1 MATSTGT
8 TSTGAIQLSGL
19 ASNIDWSSLVSQLM
33 QAERAP
39 ETQMRA
45 QQTTF
50 NQKNTALQSIG
61 TALTNLGNSAN
72 ALLTPNFFQT
82 RLASSSNTAVANAT
96 ATAGTALGTYTF
108 NISQLASD
116 AVQQGAT
123 AAGSPLS
130 ATNDVS
136 SLVLANAGFAT
147 GVTGGTFTVN
157 GQTITISTSDT
168 LQSVFN
174 QINTATGG
182 AVAATYDHT
191 ADTIKLSGASPI
203 VLGSA
208 TDTSNFLQVAKL
220 YNNGT
225 GTVIST
231 SALGG
236 VNLTNTL
243 NNSNLSTAISDGGS
257 GNGAFSVN
265 GVTINFNASTDTMD
279 DVLARINNSA
289 AGVTATYDTI
299 NNRFALT
306 NKTTGDVGISLQDVT
321 GNFLA
326 ATGLSGGTLQHG
338 NNLQYTINN
347 GGTLVSQSNII
358 TAASSGVT
366 GLNVTATGKG
376 ITTISIGSDTNT
388 ISSAITSFV
397 TQYNS
402 LQTLMQTQT
411 AVTTGSSGS
420 VTAGILAQD
429 LDVNGMQT
437 QMRSLVEALPPGLG
451 GVVQTL
457 NDLGIVSNGRD
468 NTLSVSNPTALSN
481 ALANNLSA
489 VQTLFTDPTSG
500 IATTVNNYINTLQ
513 GTNGLLATKENDLSK
528 ESTGID
534 NTIAALERK
543 ITDDQNRLTNEFVN
557 METVESQINTQKQ
570 YLTSY
575 FSSSSSG
582 G

>member
-1 MATSTGT
+1 M
-8 TSTGAIQLSGL
+8 
-19 ASNIDWSSLVSQLM
+19 
-33 QAERAP
+33 
-39 ETQMRA
+39 
-45 QQTTF
+45 
-50 NQKNTALQSIG
+50 
-61 TALTNLGNSAN
+61 
-72 ALLTPNFFQT
+72 
-82 RLASSSNTAVANAT
+82 
-96 ATAGTALGTYTF
+96 
-108 NISQLASD
+108 
-116 AVQQGAT
+116 
-123 AAGSPLS
+123 
-130 ATNDVS
+130 
-136 SLVLANAGFAT
+136 
-147 GVTGGTFTVN
+147 
-157 GQTITISTSDT
+157 
-168 LQSVFN
+168 
-174 QINTATGG
+174 
-182 AVAATYDHT
+182 
-191 ADTIKLSGASPI
+191 
-203 VLGSA
+203 
-208 TDTSNFLQVAKL
+208 
-220 YNNGT
+220 
-225 GTVIST
+225 
-231 SALGG
+231 
-236 VNLTNTL
+236 
-243 NNSNLSTAISDGGS
+243 
-257 GNGAFSVN
+257 
-265 GVTINFNASTDTMD
+265 
-279 DVLARINNSA
+279 
-289 AGVTATYDTI
+289 
-299 NNRFALT
+299 
-306 NKTTGDVGISLQDVT
+306 
-321 GNFLA
+321 
-326 ATGLSGGTLQHG
+326 
-338 NNLQYTINN
+338 
-347 GGTLVSQSNII
+347 
-358 TAASSGVT
+358 
-366 GLNVTATGKG
+366 TATGKG